1 MKNKINRGLL
11 PIYASDIKRLIGYC
25 DTWGYGNK
33 DTCKYVT
40 ESLIEILKH
49 NFKINIDIDIAFKNG
64 LYSELISLI
73 HNINSGSKFTQ
84 SNNIKFD
91 SYNIRFS

>member
-1 MKNKINRGLL
+1 MKNKIKKGFL
-11 PIYASDIKRLIGYC
+11 PIYSKDIKRLIGYC

-40 ESLIEILKH
+40 ESLIEILQH
-49 NFKINIDIDIAFKNG
+49 DFKIKIDIGIAFKNG

-73 HNINSGSKFTQ
+73 HDINSGGKFY
-84 SNNIKFD
+84 NIKSF
-91 SYNIRFS
+91 